1 MKIAF
6 FEVEGWEER
15 MIRESFSGEKVAVGR
30 DKITSL
36 DLPNVKDFEVLSIFI
51 DSRIDKGVLDHFPDL
66 KCIATRST
74 GYDHIDLAAC
84 KEKGI
89 AVTYVPGYGDN
100 TVAEFAFGLLLSLT
114 RKIYQGVDQIKETG
128 SFELTGLR
136 GVDIKGKVMGVVGA
150 GRIGKEMVK
159 IANGFGMT
167 VIAYDPH
174 PDKKFAE
181 ETGLTYVDLDTVL
194 ARADIISLHCPY
206 TKETHHLISVKN
218 ISRIKPG
225 AYLVNTARGAVVET
239 QALVTALEKKILAGA
254 ALDVLEEEG
263 DTKDELTMLRKGH
276 PQEAELRTILA
287 NHILMK
293 MPNVLITPHN
303 AFNSQEALERILKTT
318 IENIKGFISGKPVNL
333 VT

>member
-15 MIRESFSGEKVAVGR
+15 MIRESFSGEKVALGR

-136 GVDIKGKVMGVVGA
+136 GSRTI
-150 GRIGKEMVK
+150 RIPTRNLPRRPGSRMW
-159 IANGFGMT
+159 T
-167 VIAYDPH
+167 W
-174 PDKKFAE
+174 
-181 ETGLTYVDLDTVL
+181 TRCS
-194 ARADIISLHCPY
+194 RAQTS
-206 TKETHHLISVKN
+206 
-218 ISRIKPG
+218 SRF
-225 AYLVNTARGAVVET
+225 TAR
-239 QALVTALEKKILAGA
+239 I
-254 ALDVLEEEG
+254 
-263 DTKDELTMLRKGH
+263 RKRH
-276 PQEAELRTILA
+276 TILSA
-287 NHILMK
+287 
-293 MPNVLITPHN
+293 
-303 AFNSQEALERILKTT
+303 
-318 IENIKGFISGKPVNL
+318 
-333 VT
+333 